1 MKYRIELD
9 SETKF
14 VLRFALSHRIE
25 FIKKELAIAQQ
36 HNIDSSVKYWQDEM
50 ASVTNAVS
58 VLDSNSKPVW

>member
-25 FIKKELAIAQQ
+25 FIKKELALAQQ
-36 HNIDSSVKYWQDEM
+36 HNINSSVNYWQGEM
-50 ASVTNAVS
+50 ESVTNAVD
-58 VLDSNSKPVW
+58 VLEKNSKPVW

>member
-1 MKYRIELD
+1 MKYKIELD

-36 HNIDSSVKYWQDEM
+36 HNIDSSVKYWQGEM
-50 ASVTNAVS
+50 ESVINAVS

>member
-1 MKYRIELD
+1 MKYKIELD

-36 HNIDSSVKYWQDEM
+36 HNIDSSVKYWQGEM
-50 ASVTNAVS
+50 ESVTNAVS